1 MKTVFDAENN
11 LEAHM
16 IAGMLEQHG
25 VGAWVM
31 GDTLQGATGELPAGA
46 LVRVVTN
53 DDQAERA
60 REILREWEQQ
70 QPEVGDNARE
80 LHREMPG
87 PRGIGAFLLGL
98 ITGASITL
106 LFVLQQAR

>member
-1 MKTVFDAENN
+1 MKTVFDAENS

-16 IAGMLEQHG
+16 IAGMLEQQG
-25 VGAWVM
+25 IGAWVL
-31 GDTLQGATGELPAGA
+31 GDTLQGGTGELPAGS

-53 DDQAERA
+53 DDQADRA
-60 REILREWEQQ
+60 REILHEWERH
-70 QPEVGDNARE
+70 QPDEGSTVRSTEMAR
-80 LHREMPG
+80 

-98 ITGASITL
+98 IAGASITL